1 MNMKNLFDKDFFNEL
16 SREFSEMKCKNLKE
30 IYKEFGFSD
39 DDMKRIAKEITEKK
53 DEIMS
58 SVSKMIDEASSWL
71 KESKEDFDFSKMTRQ
86 ECVDFVK
93 ENNIEAPFDVDEVSG
108 DELRGYLINNFG
120 KKVDWKK
127 TVSEI
132 LNKEVEEHPNDCHC
146 EECKSKSYQAKDYS
160 SDEEIE
166 IKFDDEKES
175 TEQKIENVKM
185 EDSKFT
191 DDLKE
196 FLARNKKKLKD
207 FIG

>member
-1 MNMKNLFDKDFFNEL
+1 MKNLFGKDFFNEL
-16 SREFSEMKCKNLKE
+16 SREISELKSKNLKGM
-30 IYKEFGFSD
+30 YKEFGFSD
-39 DDMKRIAKEITEKK
+39 DDMKKIAKEITEKK

-71 KESKEDFDFSKMTRQ
+71 KESESDFDFSKMTRQ

-93 ENNIEAPFDVDEVSG
+93 ENNIEVPFDVDEVSG
-108 DELRGYLINNFG
+108 DELRDYLINNFG
-120 KKVDWKK
+120 KKIDWQK

-132 LNKEVEEHPNDCHC
+132 LNKEIEEHPKDCQY
-146 EECKSKSYQAKDYS
+146 EECKSKSYQDKDNY

-166 IKFDDEKES
+166 VKFDDEKES
-175 TEQKIENVKM
+175 NEQVIENVKM